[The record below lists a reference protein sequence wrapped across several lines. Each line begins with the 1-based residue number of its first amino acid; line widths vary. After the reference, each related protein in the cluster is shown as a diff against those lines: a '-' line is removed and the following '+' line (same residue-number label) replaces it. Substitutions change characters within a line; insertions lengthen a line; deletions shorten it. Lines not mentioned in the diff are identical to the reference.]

1 LANNISKSKLK
12 GVDTLLKDERY
23 RGMSAKRKDLFQ
35 GPGIMNDSLD
45 DDEEAE
51 INAGSDFECEET
63 SDREA
68 ASASSDDMSAGSD
81 TASDAS
87 DSENEQ
93 DSGED
98 GDQKARRDKV
108 RQLLAQE
115 NKYIAPSVKMSSNL
129 RTVAEQLSES
139 TQVDAEKG
147 RDIKT
152 QQVSIFNRN
161 KLMRM

>member
-1 LANNISKSKLK
+1 LAKNISKSKLK

-45 DDEEAE
+45 DDAEAE
-51 INAGSDFECEET
+51 INAGSDFEET

-68 ASASSDDMSAGSD
+68 ASASSDDMSTGSD
-81 TASDAS
+81 TASGAS

-93 DSGED
+93 DSAED

-115 NKYIAPSVKMSSNL
+115 NKYIPLSVKMSFNL

-161 KLMRM
+161 KLMRI

>member
-1 LANNISKSKLK
+1 
-12 GVDTLLKDERY
+12 
-23 RGMSAKRKDLFQ
+23 MSAKRKDLFE

-45 DDEEAE
+45 EVSEDEEAE
-51 INAGSDFECEET
+51 INAGSDFECEKIL
-63 SDREA
+63 DREA
-68 ASASSDDMSAGSD
+68 ASASSDDMSTGSD
-81 TASDAS
+81 AASDAS
-87 DSENEQ
+87 DPENEQ

-98 GDQKARRDKV
+98 VDQKSRRDKV

-115 NKYIAPSVKMSSNL
+115 NKYIPLSVEMSSNV

-152 QQVSIFNRN
+152 QQVSIFSRN
-161 KLMRM
+161 KLMRI